1 MKILD
6 KLVLKGFIGPYI
18 VAFLIAEFVL
28 VMQFLWKYIDEIIG
42 KGISIG
48 VLFELIFYF
57 AVTIIPLAIPITIL
71 ISSVMVFGN
80 LAEKHEL
87 SSFKSAGVSLFRV
100 LAAGFAISVLT
111 GMFSFFA
118 SNFLKPNANYQ
129 FFHRLNSIRKQKLSL
144 SIEPGVFNRDFKD
157 FVMHVGQVDE
167 NGRDIGDILIYDHSG
182 VSNNLINVVSADHG
196 EMFSS
201 DDGSYF
207 IMKLY
212 DGHQYNE
219 EASKLNKETK
229 VRSYPMTRTNFNEW
243 TKIFD
248 MSQFEMEAIDVNM
261 DRRKYDLLNSWQLKT
276 EIDTFSSKQ
285 LQNKELEYFKF
296 SGFFK
301 EVKNEKDKEVKA
313 KEKAKLK
320 AKKEAKNGQD
330 SKSRTKPQFESQT
343 SIKKSK
349 DNLEKT
355 LNAITKPNKPVKAPK
370 FQNKPFDKD
379 SVATL
384 VEHYSKQ
391 SDIARYIST
400 ANVSAVRDKDF
411 FFNKRRE
418 YKNLEKQKNVYILR
432 RHQQF
437 SWACICV
444 LFLFIGAPLGSI
456 IRKGGYGYPLLV
468 SIILFMIF
476 VILNILGEK
485 MNKSEALSPY
495 LAAWLPV
502 LVLLPFALFITKKA
516 VNDEQFDTSFF
527 LLFKNL
533 FKRTTADS

>member
-6 KLVLKGFIGPYI
+6 KLIVKGFIAPYI
-18 VAFLIAEFVL
+18 LAFLIAEFVL

-48 VLFELIFYF
+48 VMFELIFYF
-57 AVTIIPLAIPITIL
+57 AVTIIPMAIPITIL
-71 ISSVMVFGN
+71 ISSVMVFGD

-100 LAAGFAISVLT
+100 MAAGFAIALLT
-111 GMFSFFA
+111 GMFSFLA

-144 SIEPGVFNRDFKD
+144 SIEPGVFNEDFKD
-157 FVMHVGQVDE
+157 FRMHIGEVDD
-167 NGRDIGDILIYDHSG
+167 NGKDIADILIYDHTYANRGSG
-182 VSNNLINVVSADHG
+182 SNFINVVSAKRG

-207 IMKLY
+207 VMKLY

-219 EASKLNKETK
+219 EASSLNKETK
-229 VRSYPMTRTNFNEW
+229 ERTYPMTRTNFEAW

-248 MSQFEMEAIDVNM
+248 MSQFEMEATDVNL
-261 DRRKYDLLNSWQLKT
+261 DRRKYDLLNSWQLKS
-276 EIDTFSSKQ
+276 EIDTFSAKQAVNRETDFFKFNYIFNTVTGASKKEEPKIDKSKKLGKVISESQ
-285 LQNKELEYFKF
+285 KELKKKKASLDKKIQNAQKPETFKRPAA
-296 SGFFK
+296 
-301 EVKNEKDKEVKA
+301 ENE
-313 KEKAKLK
+313 
-320 AKKEAKNGQD
+320 N
-330 SKSRTKPQFESQT
+330 
-343 SIKKSK
+343 IKK
-349 DNLEKT
+349 
-355 LNAITKPNKPVKAPK
+355 
-370 FQNKPFDKD
+370 FDPD
-379 SVATL
+379 SVSSL
-384 VEHYSKQ
+384 VEYYAVGPESK
-391 SDIARYIST
+391 RYLSS
-400 ANVSAVRDKDF
+400 ANVSSVRDKDN
-411 FFNKRRE
+411 FFNKKRE
-418 YKNLEKQKNVYILR
+418 YENLQKQKNVYILR

-437 SWACICV
+437 SWATICV

-485 MNKSEALSPY
+485 MNKSGAISPY

-502 LVLLPFALFITKKA
+502 VVLLPFAIIITKKA
-516 VNDEQFDTSFF
+516 VNDEKFEGRLMTKLKS
-527 LLFKNL
+527 LFS
-533 FKRTTADS
+533 RS

>member
-57 AVTIIPLAIPITIL
+57 AVTIIPMAIPITIL

-80 LAEKHEL
+80 LSEKHEL

-157 FVMHVGQVDE
+157 FVMHVGDVDE

-248 MSQFEMEAIDVNM
+248 MSQFEMEAIEVNM

-285 LQNKELEYFKF
+285 LQNKNLEYFKF
-296 SGFFK
+296 TGFFK
-301 EVKNEKDKEVKA
+301 ENKTIKDKEVKA
-313 KEKAKLK
+313 KEKATEE
-320 AKKEAKNGQD
+320 AKKGQD
-330 SKSRTKPQFESQT
+330 SKSRPKLQFESQT

-355 LNAITKPNKPVKAPK
+355 LNTITKPVQSKKAKK
-370 FQNKPFDKD
+370 FKYKPFNKD
-379 SVATL
+379 SVSSL
-384 VEHYSKQ
+384 IQHYSKQ
-391 SDIARYIST
+391 SEIGRYVSS

-411 FFNKRRE
+411 FFNKQRE

-485 MNKSEALSPY
+485 MNKSQALSPY

-502 LVLLPFALFITKKA
+502 LVLLPFAIYITKKA
-516 VNDEQFDTSFF
+516 VNDEQFETSF
-527 LLFKNL
+527 LLRIKNL
-533 FKRTTADS
+533 FTRSTLSN

>member
-1 MKILD
+1 LD
-6 KLVLKGFIGPYI
+6 KLVIKGFIAPYI
-18 VAFLIAEFVL
+18 VAFLITEFVL

-57 AVTIIPLAIPITIL
+57 AVTIIPMAIPVTIL

-100 LAAGFAISVLT
+100 LAAGFAIAILT

-129 FFHRLNSIRKQKLSL
+129 FFHRLNSIRKQKLSM
-144 SIEPGVFNRDFKD
+144 SIEPGVFNHDFAD
-157 FVMHVGQVDE
+157 FVMHVKNVHE
-167 NGRDIGDILIYDHSG
+167 NGRDISDILIYDHSG
-182 VSNNLINVVSADHG
+182 VSNNLINVVSADKG

-219 EASKLNKETK
+219 DKSKLNPETK
-229 VRSYPMTRTNFNEW
+229 KRSYPMTRTNFNEW

-248 MSQFEMEAIDVNM
+248 MSQFEMEALDVNM
-261 DRRKYDLLNSWQLKT
+261 DRRKYDLLNSWQLKS
-276 EIDTFSSKQ
+276 EIDTFTSHQIKN
-285 LQNKELEYFKF
+285 LETEYFVFDGLFNNIEEKEIEKEIEEE
-296 SGFFK
+296 FK
-301 EVKNEKDKEVKA
+301 INNN
-313 KEKAKLK
+313 
-320 AKKEAKNGQD
+320 KKPDIDTKKGQN
-330 SKSRTKPQFESQT
+330 SKSRPNDQLKAQSE
-343 SIKKSK
+343 IKKSK
-349 DNLEKT
+349 DKLEAK
-355 LNAITKPNKPVKAPK
+355 LNAMTKPKKTKPTTKK
-370 FQNKPFDKD
+370 IDLKPIDPD
-379 SVATL
+379 SVNTL
-384 VEHYSKQ
+384 MQHYIQDPNNS
-391 SDIARYIST
+391 RFISS
-400 ANVSAVRDKDF
+400 ANVSAVRENDLY
-411 FFNKRRE
+411 FNKRRE
-418 YKNLEKQKNVYILR
+418 HKSLEKKKNVYILR

-444 LFLFIGAPLGSI
+444 LFLFIGAPMGSI

-485 MNKSEALSPY
+485 MNKSQALSPY
-495 LAAWLPV
+495 MAAWLPII
-502 LVLLPFALFITKKA
+502 VLLPFAIFITKKA
-516 VNDEQFDTSFF
+516 VNDEQLSFGLFQKIKMLF
-527 LLFKNL
+527 LSIK
-533 FKRTTADS
+533 

>member
-6 KLVLKGFIGPYI
+6 KLVLKGFIAPYI

-100 LAAGFAISVLT
+100 LAAAFAISVLT

-144 SIEPGVFNRDFKD
+144 SIESGVFNYDFKD
-157 FVMHVGQVDE
+157 FVMHVGKVDE
-167 NGRDIGDILIYDHSG
+167 NGKDISDILIYDHSG
-182 VSNNLINVVSADHG
+182 VSSNLINVVSADRG

-201 DDGSYF
+201 EDGSYF

-219 EASKLNKETK
+219 EPSKLNKETK
-229 VRSYPMTRTNFNEW
+229 KRAYPMTRTNFNEW

-248 MSQFEMEAIDVNM
+248 MSQFEMEALDVNM

-276 EIDTFSSKQ
+276 EIDTFKSRQIK
-285 LQNKELEYFKF
+285 NKELEYFKF
-296 SGFFK
+296 TGLFRKST
-301 EVKNEKDKEVKA
+301 VKSTEEDKA
-313 KEKAKLK
+313 KE
-320 AKKEAKNGQD
+320 EAQKGQD
-330 SKSRTKPQFESQT
+330 SKSRTKLKLESQST
-343 SIKKSK
+343 IKKNRDK
-349 DNLEKT
+349 LENK
-355 LNAITKPNKPVKAPK
+355 LNTVTKPIKNKKEAK
-370 FQNKPFDKD
+370 YEFKEFNKD
-379 SVATL
+379 SVETL
-384 VEHYSKQ
+384 LEHYIKQ
-391 SDIARYIST
+391 SENNRFLSS

-411 FFNKRRE
+411 FFNKQRE
-418 YKNLEKQKNVYILR
+418 YKSLEKQKNVYILR

-437 SWACICV
+437 SWAFICV
-444 LFLFIGAPLGSI
+444 LFLFIGAPMGSI

-485 MNKSEALSPY
+485 MNKSQFLSPY
-495 LAAWLPV
+495 MSAWLPV
-502 LVLLPFALFITKKA
+502 LVLLPFAIFITKKA
-516 VNDEQFDTSFF
+516 VNDEQLEIVFWAKIKR
-527 LLFKNL
+527 LFSKG
-533 FKRTTADS
+533 